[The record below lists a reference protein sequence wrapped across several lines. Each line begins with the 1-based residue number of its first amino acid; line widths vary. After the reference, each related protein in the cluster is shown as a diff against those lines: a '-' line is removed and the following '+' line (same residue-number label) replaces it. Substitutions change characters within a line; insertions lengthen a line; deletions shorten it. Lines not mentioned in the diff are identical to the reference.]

1 MSNPLRSKKRGNTI
15 IWILVGM
22 LILGLG
28 GFGATNFGGTVRSIG
43 SVGDKEIDL
52 RDYARLLQREMNA
65 LSAQIGRPVTFQEA
79 QTLGLDR
86 QVQARMFASAA
97 LDDEAAR
104 IGLSIGDE
112 EVGRRILGIE
122 AFQGIDGTF
131 DREAYKLALQREG
144 LTEAEFEE
152 RLREEAARFIL
163 QDAVMGATVAP
174 QVMVDRLAAWVHE
187 TRSFTLAE
195 LTASDLPEPVGE
207 PGEDDIRAYYEAH
220 PDLFTAPETRQITYI
235 WLTPE
240 MLRDEVE
247 IDEEAIRKL
256 YEDRIDEFVT
266 PERRLVDRLV
276 YPDEQSATEAKARLE
291 AGEAT
296 FEDLAAERGLT
307 LSDIDLGEVTRD
319 DLGNAADAVFALT
332 EPGVVGPIQTD
343 LGPALFAMNGILDAR
358 EVPFEEARDE
368 LAGEALLDRAR
379 RVIADRMDQIEDLLA
394 SGASLEEVAQ
404 ETGMKLGQIAYAPD
418 SEDEIAGYSAFREAA
433 EKARTEDFPALES
446 LEDGGIFALRLD
458 RIDPPA
464 LRPMEEVRDE
474 VIAYWRREETLKRL
488 RELAAEIEARVA
500 EGTPLSSTGLVTT
513 RYEHFRR
520 NGFLSGAPQQVVE
533 RVFSLSKGQTAIVD
547 DGETVFVV
555 AVDDIHAADP
565 EDEELRAT
573 REALDAQIA
582 QAIGTDML
590 QAFTAAVQE
599 QAGIN
604 LNTAALNAV
613 HAQLN

>member
-15 IWILVGM
+15 IWILMGM

-43 SVGDKEIDL
+43 SVGDKDIDL

-79 QTLGLDR
+79 QALGLDR

-104 IGLSIGDE
+104 IGLSIGDA
-112 EVGRRILGIE
+112 EVGRRILALE
-122 AFQGIDGTF
+122 AFQGIDGKF

-174 QVMVDRLAAWVHE
+174 RIMVDRLAAWVHE

-207 PGEDDIRAYYEAH
+207 PGEDEIRAYYESH
-220 PDLFTAPETRQITYI
+220 PDLFTAPETRQITYV

-240 MLRDEVE
+240 KLRDKVE

-256 YEDRIDEFVT
+256 YQERIDEFVT
-266 PERRLVDRLV
+266 PERRLVERLV
-276 YPDEQSATEAKARLE
+276 YPDEQSAAEAKARLD

-296 FEDLAAERGLT
+296 FEELAAERGLT
-307 LSDIDLGEVTRD
+307 LSDIDLGEVTRE
-319 DLGNAADAVFALT
+319 DLGAAGDAVFGLA

-358 EVPFEEARDE
+358 EVSLEEAREE
-368 LAGEALLDRAR
+368 LAGEALMDRAR

-394 SGASLEEVAQ
+394 SGATLEDVAQ
-404 ETGMKLGQIAYAPD
+404 ETGMELGQIAFTPD
-418 SEDEIAGYSAFREAA
+418 SEDGIAAYSAFREAA
-433 EKARTEDFPALES
+433 GKARTEDFPALES

-464 LRPMEEVRDE
+464 LRPLDEVRDE
-474 VIAYWRREETLKRL
+474 VAAYWRREETLKRL

-500 EGTPLSSTGLVTT
+500 QGTPLSSTGLVTT
-513 RYEHFRR
+513 RYENFRR

-533 RVFSLSKGQTAIVD
+533 QVFSLSKGQTAAVD
-547 DGETVFVV
+547 DGEAVYVV
-555 AVDDIHAADP
+555 ALEDVHPAEP
-565 EDEELRAT
+565 EDEEVRAT
-573 REALDAQIA
+573 REALEAQIA

-590 QAFTAAVQE
+590 QAFTAAIQE

>member
-15 IWILVGM
+15 IWILMGM

-43 SVGDKEIDL
+43 SVGDKDIDL

-79 QTLGLDR
+79 QALGLDR

-104 IGLSIGDE
+104 IGLSIGDA
-112 EVGRRILGIE
+112 EVGRRILALE
-122 AFQGIDGTF
+122 AFQGIDGKF

-174 QVMVDRLAAWVHE
+174 RIMVDRLAAWVHE

-207 PGEDDIRAYYEAH
+207 PGEDEIRTYYESH
-220 PDLFTAPETRQITYI
+220 PDLFTAPETRQITYV

-240 MLRDEVE
+240 MLRDKVE

-256 YEDRIDEFVT
+256 YQERIDEFVT
-266 PERRLVDRLV
+266 PERRLVERLV
-276 YPDEQSATEAKARLE
+276 YPDEQSAAEAKARLD

-296 FEDLAAERGLT
+296 FEELAAERGLT
-307 LSDIDLGEVTRD
+307 LSDIDLGEVTRE
-319 DLGNAADAVFALT
+319 DLGAAGDAVFGLA
-332 EPGVVGPIQTD
+332 EPGVVGPIQTE

-358 EVPFEEARDE
+358 EVSLEEAREE
-368 LAGEALLDRAR
+368 LAGEALMDRAR

-394 SGASLEEVAQ
+394 SGATLEDVAQ
-404 ETGMKLGQIAYAPD
+404 ETGMELGQIAFTPD
-418 SEDEIAGYSAFREAA
+418 SEDGIAAYSAFREAA
-433 EKARTEDFPALES
+433 GRARTEDFPALES

-464 LRPMEEVRDE
+464 LRPLDEVRDE
-474 VIAYWRREETLKRL
+474 VAAYWRREETLKRL
-488 RELAAEIEARVA
+488 RELAAEIVARVTQ
-500 EGTPLSSTGLVTT
+500 GTPLSSTGLVTT
-513 RYEHFRR
+513 RYENFRR

-533 RVFSLSKGQTAIVD
+533 QVFSLSKGQTAAVD
-547 DGETVFVV
+547 DGEAVYVV
-555 AVDDIHAADP
+555 ALEDVHPAER
-565 EDEELRAT
+565 EDEEVRAT
-573 REALDAQIA
+573 REALEAQIA

-590 QAFTAAVQE
+590 QAFTAAIQE

>member
-15 IWILVGM
+15 IWILMGM

-43 SVGDKEIDL
+43 SVGDKDIDL

-79 QTLGLDR
+79 QALGLDR

-104 IGLSIGDE
+104 IGLSIGDA
-112 EVGRRILGIE
+112 EVGRRILALE
-122 AFQGIDGTF
+122 AFQGIDGKF

-174 QVMVDRLAAWVHE
+174 RIMVDRLAAWVHE

-207 PGEDDIRAYYEAH
+207 PGEDEIRAYYESH
-220 PDLFTAPETRQITYI
+220 PDLFTAPETRQITYV

-240 MLRDEVE
+240 MLRDKVE

-256 YEDRIDEFVT
+256 YQERIDEFVT
-266 PERRLVDRLV
+266 PERRLVERLV
-276 YPDEQSATEAKARLE
+276 YPDEQSAAEAKARLD

-296 FEDLAAERGLT
+296 FEELAAERGLT
-307 LSDIDLGEVTRD
+307 LSDIDLGEVTRE
-319 DLGNAADAVFALT
+319 DLGAAGDAVFGLA
-332 EPGVVGPIQTD
+332 EPGVVGPIRTD

-394 SGASLEEVAQ
+394 SGATLEDVAQ
-404 ETGMKLGQIAYAPD
+404 ETGMELGQIAFTPD
-418 SEDEIAGYSAFREAA
+418 SEDGIAAYSAFREAA
-433 EKARTEDFPALES
+433 GKARTEDFPALES

-458 RIDPPA
+458 RIDPPT
-464 LRPMEEVRDE
+464 LRPLDEVRDE
-474 VIAYWRREETLKRL
+474 VAAHWRREETLKRL

-500 EGTPLSSTGLVTT
+500 QGTPLSSTGLVTT
-513 RYEHFRR
+513 RYENFRR

-533 RVFSLSKGQTAIVD
+533 QVFSLSKGQTAAVD
-547 DGETVFVV
+547 DGEAVYVV
-555 AVDDIHAADP
+555 ALEDVHPAEP
-565 EDEELRAT
+565 EDEEVRAT
-573 REALDAQIA
+573 REALEAQIA

-590 QAFTAAVQE
+590 QAFTAAIQE

>member
-15 IWILVGM
+15 IWILMGM

-43 SVGDKEIDL
+43 SVGDKDIDL

-79 QTLGLDR
+79 QALGLDR

-104 IGLSIGDE
+104 IGLSIGDA
-112 EVGRRILGIE
+112 EVGRRILALE
-122 AFQGIDGTF
+122 AFQGIDGKF

-174 QVMVDRLAAWVHE
+174 RIMVDRLAAWVHE
-187 TRSFTLAE
+187 TRSFSLAE

-207 PGEDDIRAYYEAH
+207 PGEDEIRAYYESH
-220 PDLFTAPETRQITYI
+220 PDLFTAPETRQITYV

-240 MLRDEVE
+240 MLRDKVE

-256 YEDRIDEFVT
+256 YQERIDEFVT
-266 PERRLVDRLV
+266 PERRLVERLV
-276 YPDEQSATEAKARLE
+276 YPDEQSAAEAKARLD

-296 FEDLAAERGLT
+296 FEELAAERGLT
-307 LSDIDLGEVTRD
+307 LSDIDLGEVTRE
-319 DLGNAADAVFALT
+319 DLGAAGDAVFGLA

-358 EVPFEEARDE
+358 EVSFEEAREE
-368 LAGEALLDRAR
+368 LAGEALMDRAR

-394 SGASLEEVAQ
+394 SGATLEEVAQ
-404 ETGMKLGQIAYAPD
+404 ETGMELGQIAFTPD
-418 SEDEIAGYSAFREAA
+418 SEDGIAAYSAFREAA
-433 EKARTEDFPALES
+433 GKARTEDFPALES

-464 LRPMEEVRDE
+464 LRPLDEVRDE
-474 VIAYWRREETLKRL
+474 VAAYWRREETLKRL

-500 EGTPLSSTGLVTT
+500 QGTPLSSTGLVTT
-513 RYEHFRR
+513 RYENFRR

-533 RVFSLSKGQTAIVD
+533 QVFSLSKGQTAAVD
-547 DGETVFVV
+547 DGEAVYVV
-555 AVDDIHAADP
+555 ALEDVHPAEP
-565 EDEELRAT
+565 EDEEVRAT
-573 REALDAQIA
+573 REALEAQIA

-590 QAFTAAVQE
+590 QAFTAAIQE

>member
-15 IWILVGM
+15 IWILMGM

-43 SVGDKEIDL
+43 SVGDKDIDL

-79 QTLGLDR
+79 QALGLDR

-104 IGLSIGDE
+104 IGLSIGDA
-112 EVGRRILGIE
+112 EVGRRILALE
-122 AFQGIDGTF
+122 AFQGIDGKF

-174 QVMVDRLAAWVHE
+174 RIMVDRLAAWVHE

-207 PGEDDIRAYYEAH
+207 PGEDEIRTYYESH
-220 PDLFTAPETRQITYI
+220 PDLFTAPETRQITYV

-240 MLRDEVE
+240 MLRDKVE

-256 YEDRIDEFVT
+256 YQERIDEFVT
-266 PERRLVDRLV
+266 PERRLVERLV
-276 YPDEQSATEAKARLE
+276 YPDEQSAAEAKARLD

-296 FEDLAAERGLT
+296 FEELAAERGLT
-307 LSDIDLGEVTRD
+307 LSDIDLGEVTRE
-319 DLGNAADAVFALT
+319 DLGAAGDAVFGLA
-332 EPGVVGPIQTD
+332 EPGVVGPIQTE

-358 EVPFEEARDE
+358 EVSLEEAREE
-368 LAGEALLDRAR
+368 LAGEALMDRAR

-394 SGASLEEVAQ
+394 SGATLEDVAQ
-404 ETGMKLGQIAYAPD
+404 ETGMELGQIAFTPD
-418 SEDEIAGYSAFREAA
+418 SEDGIAAYSAFREAA
-433 EKARTEDFPALES
+433 GRARTEDFPALES

-464 LRPMEEVRDE
+464 LRPLDEVRDE
-474 VIAYWRREETLKRL
+474 VAAYWRREETLKRL
-488 RELAAEIEARVA
+488 RELAAEIVARVTQ
-500 EGTPLSSTGLVTT
+500 GTPLSSTGLVTT
-513 RYEHFRR
+513 RYENFRR

-533 RVFSLSKGQTAIVD
+533 QVFSLSKGQTAAVD
-547 DGETVFVV
+547 DGEAVYVV
-555 AVDDIHAADP
+555 ALEDVHPAEP
-565 EDEELRAT
+565 EDEEVRAT
-573 REALDAQIA
+573 REALEAQIA

-590 QAFTAAVQE
+590 QAFTAAIQE

>member
-15 IWILVGM
+15 IWILMGM

-43 SVGDKEIDL
+43 SVGDKDIDL

-79 QTLGLDR
+79 QALGLDR

-104 IGLSIGDE
+104 IGLSIGDA
-112 EVGRRILGIE
+112 EVGRRILALE
-122 AFQGIDGTF
+122 AFQGIDGKF

-174 QVMVDRLAAWVHE
+174 RIMVDRLAAWVHE

-207 PGEDDIRAYYEAH
+207 PGEDEIRAYYESH
-220 PDLFTAPETRQITYI
+220 PDLFTAPETRQITYV

-240 MLRDEVE
+240 MLRDKVE

-256 YEDRIDEFVT
+256 YQERIDEFVT
-266 PERRLVDRLV
+266 PERRLVERLV
-276 YPDEQSATEAKARLE
+276 YPDEQSAAEAKARLD

-296 FEDLAAERGLT
+296 FEELAAERGLT
-307 LSDIDLGEVTRD
+307 LSDIDLGEVTRE
-319 DLGNAADAVFALT
+319 DLGAAGDAVFGLA

-358 EVPFEEARDE
+358 EVSFEEAREE
-368 LAGEALLDRAR
+368 LAGEALMDRAR

-394 SGASLEEVAQ
+394 SGATLEDVAQ
-404 ETGMKLGQIAYAPD
+404 ETGMELGQIAFTPD
-418 SEDEIAGYSAFREAA
+418 SEDGIAAYSAFREAA
-433 EKARTEDFPALES
+433 GKARTEDFPALES

-464 LRPMEEVRDE
+464 LRPLDEVRDE
-474 VIAYWRREETLKRL
+474 VAAYWRREETLKRL

-500 EGTPLSSTGLVTT
+500 QGTPLSSTGLVTT
-513 RYEHFRR
+513 RYENFRR

-533 RVFSLSKGQTAIVD
+533 QVFSLSKGQTAAVD
-547 DGETVFVV
+547 DGEAVYVV
-555 AVDDIHAADP
+555 ALEDVHPAEP
-565 EDEELRAT
+565 EDEEVRAT
-573 REALDAQIA
+573 REALEAQIA

-590 QAFTAAVQE
+590 QAFTAAIQE